1 MFLDGN
7 VEVADKDFEF
17 TTESLAILDQTHDIA
32 CKQLEMLGEG
42 SMITGKYH
50 VKKELK
56 LKRMVARAAN
66 LIAKQGGDPLYS
78 KMLFHYLK
86 MKTFRAAIQKK
97 YGLKA
102 KAQVRVYLT
111 RKHSPLHH

>member
-1 MFLDGN
+1 MFLNDEAN
-7 VEVADKDFEF
+7 ANEEFEF
-17 TTESLAILDQTHDIA
+17 TSESLAILDQAHDIA
-32 CKQLEMLGEG
+32 CKSLEMLGEG
-42 SMITGKYH
+42 SMITGKYK

-56 LKRMVARAAN
+56 IKRMVARAAN

-86 MKTFRAAIQKK
+86 MKSFRAAIQRK
-97 YGLKA
+97 YGQKA

-111 RKHSPLHH
+111 RRHSPMH